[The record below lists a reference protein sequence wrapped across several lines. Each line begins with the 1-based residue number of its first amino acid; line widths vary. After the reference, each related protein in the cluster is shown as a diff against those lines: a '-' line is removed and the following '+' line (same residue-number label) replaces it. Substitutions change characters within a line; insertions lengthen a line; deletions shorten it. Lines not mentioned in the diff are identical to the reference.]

1 MRASA
6 ASARYTF
13 RRPALAASFCSALSG
28 EGLLDARSG
37 VFLAAQRRVGK
48 STFLREDLIPAA
60 EHRGWTTV
68 YVDLW
73 SNKAHDPAELIADA
87 IKHRIAD
94 YDGVVTKAAKA
105 IGLTKVTVLGTLGLD
120 LSVTG
125 LPSGVTLTQ
134 ALEALHD
141 TARKPVLLIVDEAQ
155 HALTTAPGL
164 EAMFGLKAARDAMN
178 LSGAAPNLMLA
189 FTGSSRDKL
198 AHLVMNAR
206 MPFYG
211 SRVTPFPLLDRE
223 FTDEYTASVNRALAA
238 DNQLDPAAVYE
249 AFEMLGHRPE
259 LLRSLIGEIAL
270 AQNSKN
276 LSEQLR
282 NDAHLVQDRVWQDV
296 ESDYESLTPLQQ
308 AVVRVIS
315 AKTGQFSPFG
325 ENAMTAYR
333 ALVASDV
340 SVSAGTVQN
349 AIDALRERE
358 IVWKE
363 SRGSYEI
370 EDQAW
375 RAWLHAK
382 GLTEK

>member
-1 MRASA
+1 
-6 ASARYTF
+6 
-13 RRPALAASFCSALSG
+13 
-28 EGLLDARSG
+28 
-37 VFLAAQRRVGK
+37 V
-48 STFLREDLIPAA
+48 
-60 EHRGWTTV
+60 
-68 YVDLW
+68 
-73 SNKAHDPAELIADA
+73 LIADA

-105 IGLTKVTVLGTLGLD
+105 IGLTEVTVLGALGLD

-134 ALEALHD
+134 ALEALHE
-141 TARKPVLLIVDEAQ
+141 TASKPVLLIVDEAQ

-198 AHLVMNAR
+198 DHLVINAR

-223 FTDEYTASVNRALAA
+223 FTDEYTASVNRVLAA

-249 AFEMLGHRPE
+249 AFEMLAHRPE

-270 AQNSKN
+270 AQNSQN
-276 LSEQLR
+276 LSERLR
-282 NDAHLVQDRVWQDV
+282 DDAHLVQDRVWQDV
-296 ESDYESLTPLQQ
+296 ESDYDSLTPLQQ
-308 AVVRVIS
+308 AVVRVMS

-349 AIDALRERE
+349 AIDP
-358 IVWKE
+358 
-363 SRGSYEI
+363 
-370 EDQAW
+370 
-375 RAWLHAK
+375 
-382 GLTEK
+382 